1 MDYLMIN
8 IFKAYQFV
16 SDTNFVGCNKS
27 SKDQYGD
34 SEHNVAGQLMTLALE
49 KYKISTSSD
58 KWNSVY
64 P

>member
-1 MDYLMIN
+1 MIN

-34 SEHNVAGQLMTLALE
+34 SEHNVAGQLMTLALKKYRILTNYE
-49 KYKISTSSD
+49 KC
-58 KWNSVY
+58 NSVY
-64 P
+64 T